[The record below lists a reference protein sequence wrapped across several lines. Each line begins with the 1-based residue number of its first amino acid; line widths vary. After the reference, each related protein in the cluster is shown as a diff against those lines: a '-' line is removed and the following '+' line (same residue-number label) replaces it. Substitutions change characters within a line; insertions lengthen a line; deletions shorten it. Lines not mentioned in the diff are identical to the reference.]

1 MAVNELRYFIFEN
14 YNKRIGF
21 AKEISYYWMKHQK
34 KDLQLLA
41 TKLTERI
48 KPDPS
53 NSKEYHISYLKRI
66 TAKSAKQ

>member
-1 MAVNELRYFIFEN
+1 
-14 YNKRIGF
+14 
-21 AKEISYYWMKHQK
+21 MKHQK

-66 TAKSAKQ
+66 TAKSTKQ